1 MDNKIKNSNKIPGCE
16 TYTRPEEIE
25 ALSKYLG
32 KIKDAQLDY
41 ISKKESVLVGDV
53 YVPDIKDLSKDLERL
68 VDSVSPG
75 LSLSKETSKLPNY
88 NNVELNN
95 TSEKLEVDKI
105 NNLKKK
111 LENLEV
117 NSIELNQVREDLE
130 VSKDKLNPIVE
141 GLDVNSVEL
150 NGKVENLEVNDTKL
164 NPDKVDLK
172 VPETELN
179 RKVENLEV
187 NDTKLNP
194 NKVDLEVSETEL
206 NRKVENLEVND
217 TKLNPDKLD
226 LKVPETEL
234 NRKIENLEVDKVDS
248 LGGEIENLNITQDFA
263 LKDYVDELNV
273 PKDVDLSSEIIKL
286 TGLKEDQ
293 LNSYREDL
301 SIQNITELS
310 KKLEELDGTQVNSL
324 SANIEWLFNVES
336 PALSSDFETLTVDK
350 EVELSSEV
358 VGLSNIEEI
367 SLDTVIDNLFI
378 ENPVKE
384 LPTKREDV
392 VGIPEDKLN
401 PAREDIKVPRDELN
415 PTRVNIETPPTELN
429 PVREDIK
436 VPKDKLNPVR
446 EDITVLEDKLN
457 PVRVN
462 IETPK
467 DKLNP
472 VREDITVLEDKLN
485 PVRVNIETPKD
496 KLNPVRED
504 ITVLE
509 DKLNPAKE
517 DIKVPKDKLNP
528 VREDIAVLDSSL
540 NPKRENIPEN
550 KTPGP
555 RDDEKRG
562 TPTSIPTEIVD
573 EAKKIKNVL
582 HDGPEDIKLDL
593 EGNLD
598 GVHKSI
604 REEDK
609 RRGDDPDKN
618 KEISEYIEIDDYS
631 SPLNVYSEIEE
642 DDLTSYISN
651 NLEKSKYIKV
661 DEEVAKPLNTYDEV
675 DEDDLEYSKTNN
687 PEKSKYIETDPFY
700 KTPTN
705 AYSDVDED
713 DLTNY
718 IPGERSKYIKVDE
731 EIAKPLNTYTKVDE
745 DDLVNYNSNNPEKSK
760 YIGVGE
766 KSAPINLYDG
776 TYVKTNYPIGGAVPE
791 NDPEHDTYFDPA
803 ASGAGLYED
812 NLKIDDYDPNN
823 PEKSKYVEIDERVAS
838 PLSIYDVNVDEDSI
852 TTKTIKEEKG
862 HNKSLTET
870 TFAENKDD
878 IEYKR
883 KIEANKVSERIHKAN
898 LEAEKVYNSKFSESL
913 LKDPGFEDLTPEEL
927 EQQEKFEKEGNG
939 LLKGSKSRLIDKRF
953 GLESGVSF
961 STWAENNDI
970 DDVELEKLRVYPYD
984 IDEKYKRLLDYLMR
998 GASDKSNPNS
1008 EINKVF
1014 ASLLSTY
1021 LLPTDRGDGKIDDIP
1036 EKRAEEFEAKL
1047 IKEAEAATLLKYQ
1060 LPKVYWADINI
1071 SSYIRYAAEK
1081 FVGVTK
1087 AKGSTRQMLLDET
1100 IATLIYLRNKAE
1112 KSTKTDRSRLP
1123 GAKIL
1128 RLGGKLG
1135 SALTGPLTD
1144 SIITNLSQGSIRSAM
1159 SGAIGSITGAIRGS
1173 AWDQQQKTPVNYPQS
1188 KADEETRF
1196 DYPPEERSETYSEK
1210 WKKITEDVDNK
1221 GKFKGLKGAAT
1232 KMFGGLVAKLKDKAR
1247 AVANLNKTSEG
1258 TLWNYQYTN
1267 TDDGSKSI
1275 GTIETENFLME
1286 DKLFDEKSLPQFFSK
1301 LEESKYFTSYTK
1313 FQKLTLD
1320 TNNYW
1325 EVRLEPY
1332 LNGDNG
1338 GLSFLPGFHEI
1349 NIENKR
1355 RHGVD
1360 TYYNGWIPISGV
1372 DVQMGRLTTK
1382 PIQLFDG
1389 ESFYPINYEMA
1400 NELRLTIVDDIYKS
1414 WRRYFEMC
1422 MYVSLFPS
1430 LAHESNYYFEGED
1443 DNGNTTKIAMHD
1455 KTNLTI
1461 AMYKNVTF
1469 RCRVL
1474 VMTPQL
1480 TASRIYDVLVVLKD
1494 FSEDFSGD
1502 TEGGGGDL
1510 NVTFS
1515 IVGEVQ
1521 HEVIHSAPTLSFDDV
1536 SASLDNPT
1544 NFNVGKIKSFGDV
1557 MTDNINKAKE
1567 FAKLKHN
1574 NLITKGK
1581 LESMS
1586 KSLNNV
1592 NFIKNPFSF

>member
-53 YVPDIKDLSKDLERL
+53 YVPDIKSLSKDSEKL
-68 VDSVSPG
+68 VDSVSSK

-88 NNVELNN
+88 SKVELNN
-95 TSEKLEVDKI
+95 TSEKLEIDSI
-105 NNLKKK
+105 NSLG
-111 LENLEV
+111 ENLEG
-117 NSIELNQVREDLE
+117 LE
-130 VSKDKLNPIVE
+130 VDNTKLNPTRVDIEVQKDKLNKRVEELDVDDISLNPNIVE
-141 GLDVNSVEL
+141 LKTSETEL
-150 NGKVENLEVNDTKL
+150 NGKVE
-164 NPDKVDLK
+164 DLK
-172 VPETELN
+172 VGNTELN
-179 RKVENLEV
+179 PSR
-187 NDTKLNP
+187 
-194 NKVDLEVSETEL
+194 VDLEIPRT
-206 NRKVENLEVND
+206 R
-217 TKLNPDKLD
+217 LD
-226 LKVPETEL
+226 GTV
-234 NRKIENLEVDKVDS
+234 ENLEVDKVDS

-293 LNSYREDL
+293 LDSYREDL

-324 SANIEWLFNVES
+324 SADIEWLFNVES
-336 PALSSDFETLTVDK
+336 PALSSDFETLNVDK

-367 SLDTVIDNLFI
+367 SLDTVIDNLSI
-378 ENPVKE
+378 ENPVEE

-392 VGIPEDKLN
+392 VGISEDKLN
-401 PAREDIKVPRDELN
+401 PAREDIKVPKDELN

-436 VPKDKLNPVR
+436 VPKDKLNP
-446 EDITVLEDKLN
+446 T
-457 PVRVN
+457 RVN

-472 VREDITVLEDKLN
+472 VREDIAVLEDKLN
-485 PVRVNIETPKD
+485 PI
-496 KLNPVRED
+496 RED
-504 ITVLE
+504 IG
-509 DKLNPAKE
+509 
-517 DIKVPKDKLNP
+517 VPDP
-528 VREDIAVLDSSL
+528 SL
-540 NPKRENIPEN
+540 NPKREDIPEN

-555 RDDEKRG
+555 RDDEKLG

-573 EAKKIKNVL
+573 EAKKIKNVS

-593 EGNLD
+593 EGNLN

-609 RRGDDPDKN
+609 RQGDDPSKT
-618 KEISEYIEIDDYS
+618 KETSKYIKIDDYS
-631 SPLNVYSEIEE
+631 SPLNAYSDVDEDDLVGGPVIPENLPDTNVDLGKDDPNKTREKSKYIKVDEKVAAPENLYDTIDAILKEDDPDKNKKNSEYIEIDYYSSPLNAYSEIEE

-661 DEEVAKPLNTYDEV
+661 DEKVAKPLNTYDEV

-745 DDLVNYNSNNPEKSK
+745 SNLEYSRTNNPEKSK
-760 YIGVGE
+760 YIDVGE

-852 TTKTIKEEKG
+852 TTIKAKEEKG

-970 DDVELEKLRVYPYD
+970 DDVELENLRVYPYD
-984 IDEKYKRLLDYLMR
+984 IDEKYKKLLDYLMR

-1144 SIITNLSQGSIRSAM
+1144 SIITNLSQGSIRNAM

-1196 DYPPEERSETYSEK
+1196 DYPPEERGETYSEK

-1247 AVANLNKTSEG
+1247 AVADLNKTSEG
-1258 TLWNYQYTN
+1258 TLWNYQYTS

-1301 LEESKYFTSYTK
+1301 LEENRYFTSYTK

-1400 NELRLTIVDDIYKS
+1400 NELRLTIVDDVYKS

-1430 LAHESNYYFEGED
+1430 LAHGSDYYFNGSD
-1443 DNGNTTKIAMHD
+1443 DNGDTTKVAAHD

-1515 IVGEVQ
+1515 IVGEVH
-1521 HEVIHSAPTLSFDDV
+1521 HEVIPLAPTLSFDEVNAPSID
-1536 SASLDNPT
+1536 DPT
-1544 NFNVGKIKSFGDV
+1544 SFNVGKTKSLGDV
-1557 MTDNINKAKE
+1557 MMDDIKKAKE
-1567 FAKLKHN
+1567 LAKLKRN

-1581 LESMS
+1581 LDSMS
-1586 KSLNNV
+1586 KSLNNM